1 MEGTDTSAMQKTWEE
16 LAATEMRL
24 QLMNEL
30 LRINVGLADVEE
42 FNLNLKGNLK
52 NQPSEKFSE
61 MHDIRFVR
69 AAMNIKMYDEQ
80 VTRGKLIRCRNKC
93 RTQLM
98 MKLGRNTKKY
108 RTVIKSLRRD
118 AQAIKTSYR
127 KFYDDKMEHL
137 RCKYRESE
145 EEKVDKIPT
154 EMQELITLS
163 IFDRENLM
171 RLPVLVK

>member
-1 MEGTDTSAMQKTWEE
+1 MQKTWEE

-69 AAMNIKMYDEQ
+69 AAMNIKMHDEQ

-108 RTVIKSLRRD
+108 RTVIKGLR
-118 AQAIKTSYR
+118 
-127 KFYDDKMEHL
+127 
-137 RCKYRESE
+137 RESE